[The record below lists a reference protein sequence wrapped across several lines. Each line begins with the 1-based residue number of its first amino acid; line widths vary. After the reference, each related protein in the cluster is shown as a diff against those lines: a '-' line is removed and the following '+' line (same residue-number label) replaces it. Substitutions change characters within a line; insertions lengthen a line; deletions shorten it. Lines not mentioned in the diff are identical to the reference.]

1 MGSAIDK
8 KVYKLI
14 NLLPTTVS
22 MYASMHPL
30 IHTSMHVSMD
40 GSIWSIWVT
49 TIVVAALVWVVGV
62 VVE

>member
-1 MGSAIDK
+1 MECVLDYDEGNSMDSAIDK

-14 NLLPTTVS
+14 NLPT
-22 MYASMHPL
+22 A
-30 IHTSMHVSMD
+30 IAVSMD
-40 GSIWSIWVT
+40 GSIWPIWVT